1 MSHDTVIHR
10 LVRPGVR
17 ALRPLGVTPD
27 QLTGGRLATGL
38 AAAALF
44 AQGPGG
50 CMAAGA
56 GLFLVS
62 VLLDRAD
69 GELARQT
76 GRFSAGGHR
85 LDLWADALSTIAA
98 FVALGWGLQPT
109 LGWSAPLLGALAGV
123 SIAAVF
129 RLANAEGGT
138 PPPSFA
144 SRHRAVV
151 IDPDDAMALLPVLI
165 WLGLA
170 TPALVM
176 AATLTP
182 LVALLLLWRRGR
194 GAQAAARSAS

>member
-27 QLTGGRLATGL
+27 QLTMARLATGL

-50 CMAAGA
+50 WIAAGA
-56 GLFLVS
+56 GLFLAS

-98 FVALGWGLQPT
+98 FAGLGWGLRT
-109 LGWSAPLLGALAGV
+109 DLGWSAPALGALAGV
-123 SIAAVF
+123 SIALVF
-129 RLANAEGGT
+129 RLANAEGGA

-144 SRHRAVV
+144 TPRRSVV

-165 WLGLA
+165 WLGWA
-170 TPALVM
+170 APALLL

-194 GAQAAARSAS
+194 GDQAAARSAS